1 MEKLLLRIL
10 PLLLLLPQTAFA
22 QTPTDSADYFVPSE
36 YLSFQKNYNAHA
48 AFVLDNRW
56 TTSIGTQSLGRR
68 WKNVANEFE
77 VSPEGQA
84 VLQQALAQRKIMPV
98 YLLSGLGFMLG
109 SIPLMASSSQLDLQT
124 GLGLGVAA
132 GSFALILAGGK
143 KARQSEDNF
152 NRAVWLR
159 NRDAMLLHTSPT
171 NQPLFR
177 YLYETETL
185 YLTTN
190 SYVKNGRE
198 QKLGFLGGKAA
209 GEFRDIPTAWN
220 MYEKYR
226 KNQRVGTVVNI
237 AGSALAVVSILSS
250 GSSTNG
256 WPFLGGIITSSIGNA
271 ITLSGQRFLRK
282 AVHIRNY
289 DVLNQKMLPESK

>member
-1 MEKLLLRIL
+1 MKNLLAIAVSLS
-10 PLLLLLPQTAFA
+10 LLSQIALA
-22 QTPTDSADYFVPSE
+22 QTPSDSTEYFVPSE
-36 YLSFQKNYNAHA
+36 YLSFKENYNAHA
-48 AFVLDNRW
+48 AFVVDNRW
-56 TTSIGTQSLGRR
+56 TTSVGTQSLGRR
-68 WKNVANEFE
+68 WKNVAGEFE

-84 VLQQALAQRKIMPV
+84 ALRQALAQRKFLPV
-98 YLLSGLGFMLG
+98 YFLSGFGLLLG
-109 SIPLMASSSQLDLQT
+109 SIPLMASSSQLDWQT

-143 KARQSEDNF
+143 KVSQSEDNF

-171 NQPLFR
+171 DQPRFR

-226 KNQRVGTVVNI
+226 KNQRVGTAVNI
-237 AGSALAVVSILSS
+237 AGSAVAIVSLFSS
-250 GSSTNG
+250 GGSTNG
-256 WPFLGGIITSSIGNA
+256 WLFLGGSVTSSIGSG
-271 ITLSGQRFLRK
+271 ITLSGQRFLRE

-289 DVLNQKMLPESK
+289 NVLNQKILPESK